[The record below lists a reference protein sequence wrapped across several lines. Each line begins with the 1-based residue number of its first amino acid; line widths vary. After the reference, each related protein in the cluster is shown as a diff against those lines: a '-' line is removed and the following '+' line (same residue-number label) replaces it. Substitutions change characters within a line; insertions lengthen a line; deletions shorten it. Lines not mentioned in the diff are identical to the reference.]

1 MNPCDV
7 GWGNRLA
14 IEAISQCMGVLTM
27 ELGVKDRVALVFG
40 AAGGLGRAIAE
51 SLARE
56 GCRLALADVNG
67 AGLAKVQE
75 AIEAFKTPAL
85 SLPWAL
91 ADAGAIEPN
100 LKRVEDQLG
109 SLDILVNNTG
119 GPTPS
124 LAADTPIET
133 WRQEFEAMVGPVIAI
148 TAAVLPSMRRRGWG
162 RVITS
167 ASSGVVTPIPNLA
180 VSNALRS
187 ALVGWS
193 KTLAREVARDG
204 VTVNVVAPGR
214 IATARVRALD
224 EARAAREGRTAEDVA
239 ARSAADIPIGRY
251 GRPEEYGSVVAFLA
265 SVQASYVTGSLIRVD
280 GGLIPSI

>member
-1 MNPCDV
+1 
-7 GWGNRLA
+7 
-14 IEAISQCMGVLTM
+14 
-27 ELGVKDRVALVFG
+27 
-40 AAGGLGRAIAE
+40 LGRAIAE
-51 SLARE
+51 TLAQE
-56 GCRLALADVNG
+56 GCRLALADANE
-67 AGLAKVQE
+67 AGLAKVRE
-75 AIEAFKTPAL
+75 AVEALKAQTV

-91 ADAGAIEPN
+91 GDSGAIEPN
-100 LKRVEDQLG
+100 LQRVEDQLG
-109 SLDILVNNTG
+109 PIDILVNNTG
-119 GPTPS
+119 GPAPS
-124 LAADTPIET
+124 LAADTPTET
-133 WRQEFEAMVGPVIAI
+133 WRREFETMVASVIAI

-204 VTVNVVAPGR
+204 VTVNVVVPGR

-224 EARAAREGRTAEDVA
+224 EARAAREGRTAEEVA

-251 GRPEEYGSVVAFLA
+251 GRPEEYASVVAFLA
-265 SVQASYVTGSLIRVD
+265 SVQSSYVTGSLIRVD
-280 GGLIPSI
+280 GGLIASV